1 MQRKIARAAD
11 SHEWPV
17 LVSAALRRRVGA
29 EWIVVVVLV
38 AAGQAH
44 AQSAA
49 DKKRAQELQKSGV
62 HLLEQGD
69 SRGAL
74 KDFEE
79 AIRLFPS
86 PKILFNMGLAHKALG
101 REVDAVNDFE
111 RFLDEAPY
119 APKQSRDEAE
129 RIIGEIRPRLSY
141 IEIGTDDVGSHVSI
155 DGHEVGVAPLP
166 RPLAVAPG
174 AHEVRL
180 EKTDMRSESR
190 SVSPVPGQKLRMFV
204 KLSPVAEIHPAAAP
218 PHPLVAADPAPPSPR
233 SDVVTPVR
241 LREADDIPPA
251 TDGRGA
257 GRRAIKWVA
266 WSAALVGA
274 GVGIYGTLHNSSLVD
289 DFDQGCGLSHG
300 VVITDGTG
308 RKTPAQCANLQTQYQ
323 SAGRLGLIGFVAA
336 GALAA
341 GGFAFWATEPS
352 ASTSRVALASCVPAV
367 GGALGPSVVCALR
380 F

>member
-1 MQRKIARAAD
+1 M
-11 SHEWPV
+11 
-17 LVSAALRRRVGA
+17 LTRRWDRR
-29 EWIVVVVLV
+29 
-38 AAGQAH
+38 
-44 AQSAA
+44 ST
-49 DKKRAQELQKSGV
+49 RSTT
-62 HLLEQGD
+62 
-69 SRGAL
+69 S
-74 KDFEE
+74 
-79 AIRLFPS
+79 
-86 PKILFNMGLAHKALG
+86 
-101 REVDAVNDFE
+101 E
-111 RFLDEAPY
+111 RFLDESPY

-155 DGHEVGVAPLP
+155 GGTRSASLAPLP

-174 AHEVRL
+174 AHEVRR

-204 KLSPVAEIHPAAAP
+204 KLRSVADVHPAAAT

-266 WSAALVGA
+266 WSAALAGA
-274 GVGIYGTLHNSSLVD
+274 GVGIYGTLHNSSLVN
-289 DFDQGCGLSHG
+289 DFDAGCGLSRG
-300 VVITDGTG
+300 AVITDGSG
-308 RKTPAQCANLQTQYQ
+308 RKTQSQCQDLKTQYE
-323 SAGRLGLIGFVAA
+323 SAGRLGLIGFIGA

-341 GGFAFWATEPS
+341 AGFVFWATEPS
-352 ASTSRVALASCVPAV
+352 ATTSRVALASCVPAV

>member
-1 MQRKIARAAD
+1 M
-11 SHEWPV
+11 
-17 LVSAALRRRVGA
+17 
-29 EWIVVVVLV
+29 VLV
-38 AAGQAH
+38 AAGEAR

-49 DKKRAQELQKSGV
+49 DKKRAQELQKAGV

-141 IEIGTDDVGSHVSI
+141 VEIGTDDVGSHISI

-190 SVSPVPGQKLRMFV
+190 SVSPVPGQKLRIFV
-204 KLSPVAEIHPAAAP
+204 KLRPVAEIHPVAAT
-218 PHPLVAADPAPPSPR
+218 PHPPVAADPALAPPPPPPPPKE
-233 SDVVTPVR
+233 VVTPVR

-251 TDGRGA
+251 TAGPGA

-266 WSAALVGA
+266 WSAALAGA
-274 GVGIYGTLHNSSLVD
+274 GVGIYGTLHNSSLVS
-289 DFDQGCGLSHG
+289 DFDTGCGLSHG
-300 VVITDGTG
+300 AVMTDGSG
-308 RKTPAQCANLQTQYQ
+308 RKTQSQCQDLKTQYE
-323 SAGRLGLIGFVAA
+323 SAGRLGLIGFIGA

-341 GGFAFWATEPS
+341 AGFVFWATEPS
-352 ASTSRVALASCVPAV
+352 ATTSQLTLTSCVPAV